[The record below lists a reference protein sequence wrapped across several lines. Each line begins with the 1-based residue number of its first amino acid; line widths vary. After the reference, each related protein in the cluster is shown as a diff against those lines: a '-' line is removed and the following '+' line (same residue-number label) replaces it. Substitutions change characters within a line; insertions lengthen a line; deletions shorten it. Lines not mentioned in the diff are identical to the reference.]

1 MILAVDIGNSQIV
14 LGYMEGLEIRK
25 IARMATDP
33 MRTSCEYAVAIK
45 QIMEFDSID
54 CHAFE
59 GVIISSVVTP
69 LTETMKEAL
78 FLLTGHTALIVG
90 AGIRTGLNIMID
102 NPAELGSDLVA
113 AGVAAVA
120 DYQLP
125 VIIVDMGTA
134 TTIEVIDAHANF
146 LGGAI
151 IPGIRL
157 SLEALSNGTS
167 KLPNVPICVPNRC
180 IGTNT
185 FECMQSG
192 SIFGA
197 AALIDG
203 MIDRMEEELGAPA
216 TVVATGGL
224 ASTIVPHCKREI
236 LYDQDLLL
244 RGLAIIYQ
252 KNKKQSRE
260 K

>member
-14 LGYMEGLEIRK
+14 LGYMEALEIRK
-25 IARMATDP
+25 IARMATDIT
-33 MRTSCEYAVAIK
+33 RTSYEYAVAIK
-45 QIMEFDSID
+45 QIMEFDGID
-54 CHAFE
+54 CHSFE
-59 GVIISSVVTP
+59 GVILSSVVTP

-78 FLLTGHTALIVG
+78 YVLTGHTAIVVG
-90 AGIRTGLNIMID
+90 AGIKTGLNIMID

-113 AGVAAVA
+113 AGVAAIA
-120 DYQLP
+120 AYQLP

-167 KLPNVPICVPNRC
+167 KLPNVPICVPDHC

-185 FECMQSG
+185 FTCMQSG

-197 AALIDG
+197 ASLIDG
-203 MIDRMEEELGAPA
+203 MILRMEEELGEPA

-224 ASTIVPHCKREI
+224 ASLIVPYCKRDI
-236 LYDQDLLL
+236 VYDENLLL

-252 KNKKQSRE
+252 KNKKQSRT

>member
-14 LGYMEGLEIRK
+14 LGYMEGREIRK
-25 IARMATDP
+25 MARMATDVT
-33 MRTSCEYAVAIK
+33 RTSAEYTVAIK
-45 QIMEFDSID
+45 QIMEFDGVD
-54 CHAFE
+54 YHTFE

-69 LTETMKEAL
+69 LTEIMREAL
-78 FLLTGHTALIVG
+78 RNLTGHNAIVVG
-90 AGIRTGLNIMID
+90 AGIKTGMNIVID
-102 NPAELGSDLVA
+102 NPAELGSDMVVT
-113 AGVAAVA
+113 GVAAVA
-120 DYQLP
+120 DYPLP
-125 VIIVDMGTA
+125 AIVVDMGTA
-134 TTIEVIDAHANF
+134 TTIEVIDAKANF

-157 SLEALSNGTS
+157 SLEALSSGTS
-167 KLPNVPICVPNRC
+167 KLPNVPIEVPNRC

-185 FECMQSG
+185 VTCMQSG

-203 MIDRMEEELGAPA
+203 MVDRMEAELGEPA
-216 TVVATGGL
+216 TVIATGGL
-224 ASTIVPHCKREI
+224 APLVVPHCKREI
-236 LYDQDLLL
+236 IYDENLLL

-252 KNKKQSRE
+252 KNRKQFRE